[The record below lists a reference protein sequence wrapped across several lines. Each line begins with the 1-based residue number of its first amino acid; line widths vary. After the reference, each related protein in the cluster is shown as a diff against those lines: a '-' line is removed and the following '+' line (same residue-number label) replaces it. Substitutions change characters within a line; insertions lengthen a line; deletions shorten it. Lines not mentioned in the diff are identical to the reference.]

1 MKIKSYHIYLFITIV
16 ITLFIFSNSAQ
27 TADSSSEHSGRLLS
41 FLCWFFKAE
50 TPEQIG
56 LSQHIIRKLA
66 HMVEFAAQ
74 GFFFSL
80 FFLKRDKKL
89 LSFFVNVLF
98 FGLLSACTDESI
110 QMFFDGRSG
119 EIRDVFIDFSGTILG
134 LFTSVIIFSIVKK
147 LRPAK

>member
-1 MKIKSYHIYLFITIV
+1 MKIKSYHIYLIITIF

-27 TADSSSEHSGRLLS
+27 TADSSSGQSGRLLS
-41 FLCWFFKAE
+41 FLCWLFNAD
-50 TPEQIG
+50 TPEEIG

-66 HMVEFAAQ
+66 HMAEFAAQ

-80 FFLKRDKKL
+80 FFLKRDKKF
-89 LSFFVNVLF
+89 SAFFVNVLF
-98 FGLLSACTDESI
+98 FGLLSACTDEAI

-119 EIRDVFIDFSGTILG
+119 EIRDVFIDFSGTMLG
-134 LFTSVIIFSIVKK
+134 LLASVMFCKLLKK